1 MQTRC
6 WRVGGWG
13 QGPEMEVWPKAHCG
27 VFYQHHRGEKCSHL
41 TLKSADILHFFY
53 CQQIPRMYRL
63 TGVCIGAW
71 CIIFLSMINHFI
83 NTNMHVCSLFT
94 HRPAAANSH
103 QIWIN
108 PLFNSSPNHKITKK
122 KTQRMWILKGQTPSK
137 WPADEIISCLICKEC
152 KSLQIQ
158 SFSWRLLKLCLVSVL
173 LEVSAHEQEYSLDL
187 LYTESVMRC
196 YDGIFVTDIGI
207 RWPVAEEDTPV
218 NKQVYLKLALFSLRR
233 LYSLTCLTKLWAPFF
248 GLLHINSSSCWLF
261 HVCLPPELQC

>member
-1 MQTRC
+1 MPTR
-6 WRVGGWG
+6 
-13 QGPEMEVWPKAHCG
+13 
-27 VFYQHHRGEKCSHL
+27 
-41 TLKSADILHFFY
+41 LKTGTHIRTVEPTGHGNSSWTWSFPIL
-53 CQQIPRMYRL
+53 
-63 TGVCIGAW
+63 VSW
-71 CIIFLSMINHFI
+71 
-83 NTNMHVCSLFT
+83 CSL
-94 HRPAAANSH
+94 S
-103 QIWIN
+103 
-108 PLFNSSPNHKITKK
+108 
-122 KTQRMWILKGQTPSK
+122 
-137 WPADEIISCLICKEC
+137 ADEIISCLICKEC

-196 YDGIFVTDIGI
+196 YDGIFVTDISI

>member
-1 MQTRC
+1 METQ
-6 WRVGGWG
+6 VGPGLFRSWS
-13 QGPEMEVWPKAHCG
+13 VG
-27 VFYQHHRGEKCSHL
+27 VH
-41 TLKSADILHFFY
+41 
-53 CQQIPRMYRL
+53 CQQIKSYHVWYVKSICMY
-63 TGVCIGAW
+63 V
-71 CIIFLSMINHFI
+71 
-83 NTNMHVCSLFT
+83 
-94 HRPAAANSH
+94 
-103 QIWIN
+103 
-108 PLFNSSPNHKITKK
+108 
-122 KTQRMWILKGQTPSK
+122 
-137 WPADEIISCLICKEC
+137 LICKEC